1 MSENRKTYEGS
12 VYFVT
17 LTVVGW
23 IDVFTRRSYAD
34 IIIENLK
41 FCQQNEGLII
51 YAYVIMSNH
60 LHLVVKRDNEKDL
73 NELLGRF
80 KSYTSKIIIKEIE
93 ENIQES
99 RKEWMLFMFK
109 HYAKK
114 NKQYKNYHFWQYTNH
129 PIELYSNE
137 VIDQKINYIH
147 QNPVV
152 AGIVKEDYQYILSSA
167 NPDSLLKI
175 NET

>member
-1 MSENRKTYEGS
+1 MSKNRKTYVGLL
-12 VYFVT
+12 YFVT

-23 IDVFTRRSYAD
+23 IDVFTRKTYAE

-41 FCQQNEGLII
+41 YCQQNEGLNI

-60 LHLVVKRDNEKDL
+60 MHLVVKRDSENDL

-80 KSYTSKIIIKEIE
+80 KSYTSKKIIHEIE

-99 RKEWMLFMFK
+99 RKEWMLHLFK

-114 NKQYKNYHFWQYTNH
+114 NKQYKDYHFWQYTNK
-129 PIELYSNE
+129 PIKLFSNE

-152 AGIVKEDYQYILSSA
+152 AGIVAEDYQYIYSSA
-167 NPDSLLKI
+167 NPDSLLRV
-175 NET
+175 NEM